1 MKLMTTAFPIPL
13 GSEKL
18 PFLLLK
24 LTSLTCKLIC
34 LRERY
39 SKKGLIGN
47 TKKGGQNLG
56 RNLSLMLRVWLLKSE
71 LTMETINMPS
81 GWEILWFAYK
91 FLWFPWSCQWCAKT
105 TGRQSY
111 PLCATHHCVN
121 ESHIAYFVNRNFYF
135 VIVNNWI
142 KWHRMTKKP
151 DKICANWGWN
161 TENKFYYPSFQNQ

>member
-1 MKLMTTAFPIPL
+1 MGMKLMTTAFPVPL

-47 TKKGGQNLG
+47 TKEAGQNLG
-56 RNLSLMLRVWLLKSE
+56 RNLSLMLRVCLLKSE

-81 GWEILWFAYK
+81 GQYGLRTNFFD
-91 FLWFPWSCQWCAKT
+91 FLGA
-105 TGRQSY
+105 
-111 PLCATHHCVN
+111 VN
-121 ESHIAYFVNRNFYF
+121 DVQKLQADSLIHYVPAITV
-135 VIVNNWI
+135 
-142 KWHRMTKKP
+142 
-151 DKICANWGWN
+151 
-161 TENKFYYPSFQNQ
+161 